1 MRLALNSMFQLL
13 RSSIALPATCN
24 VGPATVSLS
33 ILRFRLQTAKFRLL
47 ITLHVRYALHCGDK
61 SVAVLL

>member
-1 MRLALNSMFQLL
+1 MFQLL
-13 RSSIALPATCN
+13 RASIALPAIFN
-24 VGPATVSLS
+24 VELATVSFS
-33 ILRFRLQTAKFRLL
+33 ILPFRLRASKFRLL